1 MSFWSSRLS
10 HCLEKC
16 DSMKLVILFFWV
28 NTWKQEMLLESCI
41 QMQSI
46 EMHLNTVDWGKEV
59 VQLCDYAMYRKHILM
74 PKVAYPILYLDCNA
88 GSTIQV
94 GPARINL
101 SCWTWVHRFIK
112 VICCFCNHPSA
123 IKPEARTIH
132 FRNWVCN
139 IITWCLAQNG
149 FVFWNDRKLED
160 KTWRYWIKELEA
172 ENHRCFFLVVK
183 HI

>member
-1 MSFWSSRLS
+1 
-10 HCLEKC
+10 
-16 DSMKLVILFFWV
+16 MKLVILFFWV
-28 NTWKQEMLLESCI
+28 NTWKQEMLLETCI
-41 QMQSI
+41 QMQSN
-46 EMHLNTVDWGKEV
+46 EMHLNTVDWGKEAA
-59 VQLCDYAMYRKHILM
+59 QLCDYAMYRKHILM
-74 PKVAYPILYLDCNA
+74 PKVTYPILYLDCHA

-101 SCWTWVHRFIK
+101 SCWIWVHRFIK
-112 VICCFCNHPSA
+112 VICCFCNHSSS
-123 IKPEARTIH
+123 IKSEARTIH

-139 IITWCLAQNG
+139 IITWCFAQNG
-149 FVFWNDRKLED
+149 FVFSNDRKLED